1 MNATN
6 TAAHLAGRLVLAIAD
21 DDGTQVIALM
31 HEAATQPG
39 GILALVVEL
48 STIAT
53 GFAHMVSGDEWRS
66 VMVDTLNS
74 IEVDDEPPPD
84 E

>member
-6 TAAHLAGRLVLAIAD
+6 TAAHLAGRLILAIAD
-21 DDGTQVIALM
+21 DDGPQVIALIR
-31 HEAATQPG
+31 EAAEQPG

-53 GFAHMVSGDEWRS
+53 GFAHMISGDEWRS
-66 VMVDTLNS
+66 VMVDTLNG
-74 IEVDDEPPPD
+74 IELSDE
-84 E
+84 